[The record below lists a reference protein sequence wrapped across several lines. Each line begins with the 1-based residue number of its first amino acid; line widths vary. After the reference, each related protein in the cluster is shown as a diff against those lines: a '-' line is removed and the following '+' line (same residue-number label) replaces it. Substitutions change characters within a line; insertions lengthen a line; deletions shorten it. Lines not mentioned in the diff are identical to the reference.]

1 MKTYKEEGMT
11 AIEKILFIVTFCF
24 GFSTSIRGGYWT
36 FNLNATNDS
45 ELYESLNNLLS
56 LHFWGA
62 LFLLSGVLLIISAFF
77 IFKHEVNNT
86 FYTLLMF
93 GGLIGCVP
101 YAFLGMAGMENA
113 INLITPGQNIVHCG
127 MLFLCAYVG
136 GSTLWKRRRT

>member
-1 MKTYKEEGMT
+1 MKTYEEGLSPV
-11 AIEKILFIVTFCF
+11 EKILFIVTFCF
-24 GFSTSIRGGYWT
+24 GFSTSRRGGYWT

-62 LFLLSGVLLIISAFF
+62 LFLISGILLMMSAFF

-93 GGLIGCVP
+93 GGLIGSIP
-101 YAFLGMAGMENA
+101 YAFLGMAGIENA
-113 INLITPGQNIVHCG
+113 INLITPGQNIVHFG
-127 MLFLCAYVG
+127 MLFLCGSIG
-136 GSTLWKRRRT
+136 GSTLWKRRRA